1 VSLDLSALC
10 FYDSRTG
17 RQAGRRTYIIEKIE
31 KINNSS
37 QSNKLI
43 ITLINDYEF
52 TACSKPSAKPNR
64 LYSVLRKYR
73 SLSSSNGWGGLNPNV
88 ENQINQSRDRPVVYM
103 TISKRNPNDSTR
115 TMRQDAAKF
124 KTNKLTTKVQGV
136 PEIYAPSHTPSR
148 NSCRHV
154 SNLSLSRHL
163 SGPAI
168 QARRESL
175 SIQKWDFVHAR
186 APFMSSTLILLA
198 IL

>member
-115 TMRQDAAKF
+115 TMRQDAAK
-124 KTNKLTTKVQGV
+124 VQGV